1 MRGEAGVANELEE
14 KLEPGKAFFESRFPF
29 TSSND
34 YCDLLLGK
42 D

>member
-1 MRGEAGVANELEE
+1 MRGEAGVENELEE
-14 KLEPGKAFFESRFPF
+14 KLEPGKAFFESCF